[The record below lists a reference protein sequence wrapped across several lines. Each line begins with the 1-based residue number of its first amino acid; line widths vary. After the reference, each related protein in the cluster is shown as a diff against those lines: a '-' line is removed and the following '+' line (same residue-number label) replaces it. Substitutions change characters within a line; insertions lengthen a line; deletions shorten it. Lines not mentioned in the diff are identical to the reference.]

1 MKHATPET
9 IDKLASK
16 LDRIRSLG
24 VLKEKKKGTFY
35 NKSSAFLH
43 FHEDVAGLFAD
54 LKVNN
59 IWQRFEINNDNDW
72 EVLLAKVI
80 EIFKR

>member
-1 MKHATPET
+1 MKHASFET
-9 IDKLASK
+9 IEKLTSK
-16 LDRIRSLG
+16 LDHIRSLG

-43 FHEDVAGLFAD
+43 FHEDVEGLFAD
-54 LKVNN
+54 LKINN

-72 EVLLAKVI
+72 EVLFAKVI
-80 EIFKR
+80 KNFER